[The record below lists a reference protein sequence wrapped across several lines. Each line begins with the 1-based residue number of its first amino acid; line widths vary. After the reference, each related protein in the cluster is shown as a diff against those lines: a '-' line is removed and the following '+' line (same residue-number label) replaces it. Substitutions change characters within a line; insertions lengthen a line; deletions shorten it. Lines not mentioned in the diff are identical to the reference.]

1 MVNANKDKTFLQ
13 EVTIMSSQ
21 GKHPFSSPGKRSLVT
36 CLTIIVLLLT
46 GCSPQ
51 VSRQAPPL
59 QPQGG
64 FSGSGQEQLPEQ
76 WWMAFEDQTLDSL
89 ISRALAG
96 NFSLQTAWDRVD
108 SAYAVARKA
117 GAALVPQVD
126 ADIGIGTQKSR
137 INSRTDSSQSYN
149 LGLAASY
156 EVDLWGRIGSITT
169 AAELDAQASTEE
181 LQTAALTLSAQVAA
195 TWFQLLEQRG
205 QVEILGQQIR
215 TNEKTLEIISLQ
227 FRTGQV
233 GIADVLQQRQV
244 VETQRGELALT
255 TSRAQV
261 RQNQLAI
268 LLGISPTNFTQATT
282 ENLDELPPLPSTGL
296 QSDLIEN
303 RPDVRAAWLKL
314 QAADKRVAAAVADR
328 FPRLSL
334 TGRASTTSEEIE
346 NLFDDWLASLAAN
359 LLAPIID
366 GGRRRAEVE
375 RTESIASEALHQY
388 GQTVLDALLEVE
400 DALTREKRQLE
411 YLISVDRQLELAGQ
425 ATERIRDRYL
435 NGAEDYQRV
444 LTSLISEQ
452 RLQRTRLTAK
462 RELFE
467 NRVNL
472 CRALA
477 GGWEMTRQPE
487 KTPLR
492 GE

>member
-1 MVNANKDKTFLQ
+1 M
-13 EVTIMSSQ
+13 
-21 GKHPFSSPGKRSLVT
+21 
-36 CLTIIVLLLT
+36 
-46 GCSPQ
+46 
-51 VSRQAPPL
+51 
-59 QPQGG
+59 
-64 FSGSGQEQLPEQ
+64 
-76 WWMAFEDQTLDSL
+76 
-89 ISRALAG
+89 
-96 NFSLQTAWDRVD
+96 QTAWDRVD
-108 SAYAVARKA
+108 RAYAVARKA

-126 ADIGIGTQKSR
+126 ADIGLGTQRSR
-137 INSRTDSSQSYN
+137 SNSRTDSSQSYN

-156 EVDLWGRIGSITT
+156 EVDLWGRIDSITT

-195 TWFQLLEQRG
+195 AWFQLLEQRG

>member
-1 MVNANKDKTFLQ
+1 MVNANKDKTYLQ

-21 GKHPFSSPGKRSLVT
+21 GTHPFSSPGKRSLVT

>member
-1 MVNANKDKTFLQ
+1 
-13 EVTIMSSQ
+13 MSSQ

-126 ADIGIGTQKSR
+126 ADIGVGTQRSR
-137 INSRTDSSQSYN
+137 INSRTDSSQSFN

>member
-1 MVNANKDKTFLQ
+1 
-13 EVTIMSSQ
+13 MSSQ

-205 QVEILGQQIR
+205 QIEILGQQIR